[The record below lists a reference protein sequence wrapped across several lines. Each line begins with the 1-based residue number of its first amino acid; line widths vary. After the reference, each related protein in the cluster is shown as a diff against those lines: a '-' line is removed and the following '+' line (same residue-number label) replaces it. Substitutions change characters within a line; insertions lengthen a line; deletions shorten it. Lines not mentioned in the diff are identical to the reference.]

1 MASADDGGG
10 SVSVNGGKTWTHEEY
25 PTAQFY
31 HVATTKDIPY
41 HVCGAQQDDGT
52 ACVPSSAG
60 MHAQTEEGGGGEI
73 MYSVGGGEAAY
84 IAPSPVNPNIFFSG
98 TQAGMMTRF
107 DRASGEIRDITV
119 DPLFFSGIAAKDI
132 RERWQWVF
140 PIVLSPFDPKVLY
153 TSSQHLWRKRQRRTK
168 LAAHQPGSDAR
179 RPRYSGRF
187 RWADYQRP
195 ERP

>member
-1 MASADDGGG
+1 MGSADDGGG
-10 SVSVNGGKTWTHEEY
+10 SVSVNGGKTWTREEY

-60 MHAQTEEGGGGEI
+60 MHPQTEEGGGGEM

-107 DRASGEIRDITV
+107 DRASGEIRDITGR
-119 DPLFFSGIAAKDI
+119 PALLLRHR
-132 RERWQWVF
+132 REGHPRAMAVG
-140 PIVLSPFDPKVLY
+140 VSHRAVAVR
-153 TSSQHLWRKRQRRTK
+153 SE
-168 LAAHQPGSDAR
+168 GS
-179 RPRYSGRF
+179 
-187 RWADYQRP
+187 
-195 ERP
+195 